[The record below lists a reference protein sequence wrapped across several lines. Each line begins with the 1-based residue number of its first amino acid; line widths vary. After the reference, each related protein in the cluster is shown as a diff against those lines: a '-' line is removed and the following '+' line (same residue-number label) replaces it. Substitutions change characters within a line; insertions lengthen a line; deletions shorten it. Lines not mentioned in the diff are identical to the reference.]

1 MIIEPRQRL
10 NAQCGENDIEIDRG
24 MIRRDDYTKSLGLTI
39 DDTLVE
45 TRWWNIQ
52 ENLFSYWCLKTHA
65 ALYFYKYSDTNLK
78 RLNITTLRLLQSYL
92 GLFEKAAKWQAEKK
106 ITKYGSQSDYEI
118 AVLHE
123 LEHLSE

>member
-45 TRWWNIQ
+45 TR
-52 ENLFSYWCLKTHA
+52 
-65 ALYFYKYSDTNLK
+65 
-78 RLNITTLRLLQSYL
+78 
-92 GLFEKAAKWQAEKK
+92 
-106 ITKYGSQSDYEI
+106 
-118 AVLHE
+118 
-123 LEHLSE
+123 